1 MVALVALRLAIGFH
15 FYQEG
20 AGKLRDGNFSS
31 VGFLSNAKGPFAP
44 AYQNMVWDADGLYRL
59 DERSTLD
66 QWAAFRDQA
75 AAHFGFDDAQTKRA
89 NKTYDQYRRLLS
101 SFLGSNREEINE
113 YINGIERRDRYR
125 GVAAEMDED
134 AQRASEAWT
143 EVPSLRGQLNTI
155 ETELK
160 KKRGPWL
167 STIDKLW
174 ADYESSINALATDE
188 QYAASG
194 PLKLERL
201 GRRALDSMAV
211 DRIIPYFDLAIGVL
225 LVLGLFT
232 RVASAAGAAFLASVV
247 LSQWPLSPDAT
258 PIYYQSVELCGLLV
272 LAGTAA
278 GRFAGLDYFLHLA
291 RMKCCPP
298 KQES

>member
-1 MVALVALRLAIGFH
+1 
-15 FYQEG
+15 
-20 AGKLRDGNFSS
+20 
-31 VGFLSNAKGPFAP
+31 
-44 AYQNMVWDADGLYRL
+44 
-59 DERSTLD
+59 
-66 QWAAFRDQA
+66 
-75 AAHFGFDDAQTKRA
+75 
-89 NKTYDQYRRLLS
+89 
-101 SFLGSNREEINE
+101 
-113 YINGIERRDRYR
+113 
-125 GVAAEMDED
+125 
-134 AQRASEAWT
+134 
-143 EVPSLRGQLNTI
+143 
-155 ETELK
+155 
-160 KKRGPWL
+160 
-167 STIDKLW
+167 W